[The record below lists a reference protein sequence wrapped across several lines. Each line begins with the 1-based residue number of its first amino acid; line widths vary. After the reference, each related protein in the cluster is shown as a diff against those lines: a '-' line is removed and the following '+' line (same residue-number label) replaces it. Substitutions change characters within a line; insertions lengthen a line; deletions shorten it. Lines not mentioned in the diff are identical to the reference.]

1 VQSRRLAPVAWP
13 VPLGSKVML
22 VDHAVFANPLG
33 ERLRAAGLEVLV
45 RFRGSDALVT
55 FGSDS
60 PDVVVIA
67 PTLPDVPAT
76 EVVLALRRSGSQ
88 PVLVGV
94 GPGDAEVV
102 GPVLL
107 AGATA
112 AVARPYDVDEVLQHA
127 SGALRQRSA
136 DRRLAFGPLVLD
148 PVAHT
153 VHQAGVELDRVP
165 LKEFALLRLL
175 MANGDRVV
183 TNDRIRSSLWLEV
196 PPSRNALAVH
206 VARLRR
212 RLQEPV
218 TVRTVRGLGYRLTLA
233 KRQDLQG
240 SP

>member
-1 VQSRRLAPVAWP
+1 MHSRQVPPASWP
-13 VPLGSKVML
+13 VPLGSKVLL
-22 VDHAVFANPLG
+22 VDEAAFAKPLG
-33 ERLRAAGLEVLV
+33 DRLRAAGLEVLV
-45 RFRGSDALVT
+45 RSRGGDALVA

-60 PDVVVIA
+60 PDLVVVA
-67 PTLPDVPAT
+67 PTLPDIPAT
-76 EVVLALRRSGSQ
+76 EVVLALRRSGSL

-94 GPGDAEVV
+94 GPGDAEAV

-112 AVARPYDVDEVLQHA
+112 AVARPYDVDQVLQRV
-127 SGALRQRSA
+127 SGALRQRST
-136 DRRLAFGPLVLD
+136 DFRLAFGPLVLD

-183 TNDRIRSSLWLEV
+183 TNDQIRSSLWVEV

-212 RLQEPV
+212 RLREPV
-218 TVRTVRGLGYRLTLA
+218 AVRTVRGLGYRLTLA
-233 KRQDLQG
+233 
-240 SP
+240 S